1 MLRRPARAG
10 GFQGSRLRA
19 GPEYVAEYVAASV
32 QAPGGAAAVR
42 VGVVL
47 GLQQRLGE
55 AGERPVAPS
64 GPAFHRSPVA
74 SPGLVPHSQGR
85 GQAC

>member
-19 GPEYVAEYVAASV
+19 GPEYVAASV